1 MGERQISSQRCLI
14 PSDGLPQ
21 GATRPGLIQ
30 RVEMDATKRNFDVK
44 PVAAVA
50 AREFDPIACCQQSG
64 STGLGDSRL
73 R

>member
-1 MGERQISSQRCLI
+1 MGERQISSQRCLVR
-14 PSDGLPQ
+14 SDGLPQ

-30 RVEMDATKRNFDVK
+30 RVEMDATKRNFDMN

-50 AREFDPIACCQQSG
+50 PRQFDPIACCQQSG